1 MLLFDDLKFDVIRF
15 QVAADGHEL
24 RPLLLIRGVCFYTD
38 EVDFT
43 SPQREDGG
51 RVGDDGDILRRAHE
65 LIHNGAFC
73 CLSLLLGE
81 AVGDNSLLIFIHSIY
96 VKGYCSYLDAIR

>member
-1 MLLFDDLKFDVIRF
+1 MLLENNKLDIVRLQI
-15 QVAADGHEL
+15 AADGHEL
-24 RPLLLIRGVCFYTD
+24 RPLLLIRGMCFYTD
-38 EVDFT
+38 EIDFT
-43 SPQREDGG
+43 CSKREDGG
-51 RVGDDGDILRRAHE
+51 RVGDDGDVLRRAHE

-81 AVGDNSLLIFIHSIY
+81 AVGDNSLLIFFHSIY